1 MKTIFS
7 LSFLV
12 LALSAVS
19 AFMPTLPNQPQ
30 QSTRQLVQLNAEST
44 NKIGA
49 GVLGTLTP
57 MIMAA
62 PVLATEGTGEAFGVD
77 DSRIPFIV
85 LAIGAGFTFLF
96 STWSNSQDNNEFFD
110 GYNKNRK

>member
-12 LALSAVS
+12 IALSAVS
-19 AFMPTLPNQPQ
+19 AFMPTLPNQQ
-30 QSTRQLVQLNAEST
+30 QSTRQLVQMNAEST

-49 GVLGTLTP
+49 GVVGTLTP

-85 LAIGAGFTFLF
+85 FAIGAAFTFLF
-96 STWSNSQDNNEFFD
+96 STWSNSQDNSEFFD